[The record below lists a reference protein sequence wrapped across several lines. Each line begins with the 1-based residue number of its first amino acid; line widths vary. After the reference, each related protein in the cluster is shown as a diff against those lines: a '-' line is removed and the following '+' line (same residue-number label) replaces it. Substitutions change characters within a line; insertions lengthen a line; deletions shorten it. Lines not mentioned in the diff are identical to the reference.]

1 MKKRILLSLL
11 LVLALLTALVV
22 PGLAANAVGEKTIVC
37 KEPDDNY
44 DVTATYALSN
54 PISKMVNFVN
64 SFGESGVCYYLPM
77 GTTITA
83 TVSDSAVELA
93 SRTFSSSSG
102 DGVNAA
108 GTGLD
113 IAPSY
118 TVNSAEQVD
127 IGVTTAGDDILCY
140 ITVAGVD
147 ASGSTK
153 TVTLTEAESDR
164 ACATLSGVKGEST
177 ITTVPS
183 VGTDDTDT
191 YPLYTA
197 EAGTQLSLASG
208 YTDSSYQHT
217 YTAAVIKRDFSDNG
231 DVDWTHLEEYEGNP
245 QTIAAA
251 GSLTLKDG
259 AYCVEIRKDSAP
271 LQGSFIGSTSSG
283 TVLRFFVRVGSG
295 LNVYTPFADVAA
307 DSYYFDSVLWAVDK
321 GITNGTSDTTF
332 SPDATCTRGQIITFL
347 WRAAGSP
354 LVSDSVAVSDV
365 SADDYYYNAVQWA
378 YTMGMTSG
386 SSFDPSS
393 PCTRGMTVD
402 FMWKAAGCPNAAAAS
417 FTDVLTGSQYA
428 AAVAWA
434 LEQGVTSGTSDTTFS
449 PDTTCTRSQVVT
461 FLYRAAQ

>member
-1 MKKRILLSLL
+1 MKKRTLLSLL
-11 LVLALLTALVV
+11 LVLSLLTALAV
-22 PGLAANAVGEKTIVC
+22 PALASNSVGEKTIVC

-54 PISKMVNFVN
+54 PISKTEDCVN
-64 SFGESGVCYYLPM
+64 SFGDSGVCYYLPM
-77 GTTITA
+77 GTTIMA
-83 TVSDSAVELA
+83 TVSGSAVDLA
-93 SRTFSSSSG
+93 SRTFYS
-102 DGVNAA
+102 DGVNG
-108 GTGLD
+108 GTGNEV
-113 IAPSY
+113 APSY
-118 TVNSAEQVD
+118 TVTSTEQVD

-140 ITVAGVD
+140 ITVAGVE
-147 ASGSTK
+147 AFGSTK
-153 TVTLTEAESDR
+153 TVSLTEAESDR
-164 ACATLSGVKGEST
+164 ACATLSDVSNEST
-177 ITTVPS
+177 ITTVTS

-191 YPLYTA
+191 YRLYTA
-197 EAGTQLSLASG
+197 DAGAQLSLASG

-245 QTIAAA
+245 QTVAAA
-251 GSLTLKDG
+251 GSLTLEDG

-271 LQGSFIGSTSSG
+271 LQDSSMGSTSSG
-283 TVLRFFVRVGSG
+283 LVLRFFARVGSG
-295 LNVYTPFADVAA
+295 VNVYTSFADVSSS
-307 DSYYFDSVLWAVDK
+307 SYYFNSVQWAVDN

-354 LVSDSVAVSDV
+354 VVTDSSKFSDV
-365 SADDYYYNAVQWA
+365 SAGDYYYKAVQWA

-386 SSFDPSS
+386 SSFNPSS

-417 FTDVLTGSQYA
+417 FTDVPAGSQYA
-428 AAVAWA
+428 ASVAWA

-449 PDTTCTRSQVVT
+449 PDVTCTRSQVVT